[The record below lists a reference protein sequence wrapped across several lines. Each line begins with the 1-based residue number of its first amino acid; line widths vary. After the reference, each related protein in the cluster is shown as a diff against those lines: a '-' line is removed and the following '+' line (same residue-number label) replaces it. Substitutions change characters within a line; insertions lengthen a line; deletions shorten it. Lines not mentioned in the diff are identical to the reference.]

1 MKPGVKMQQ
10 LSSREDWLKA
20 RTSYIGGSDAACI
33 VGENPWK
40 TNVAL
45 WEEKT
50 GRREPEDISDNPAV
64 KYGTMAEEHLRELF
78 KLDYPQMAVE
88 YVENNLWTN
97 DFKPWAHA
105 SLDGWMTDE
114 AGRFGILEIKTTTV
128 QNASQKAKWQEGI
141 PQNYYCQVLHYLMV
155 TGADFAILKAKIR
168 WELPDAEPFAQIKH
182 YRIERAEVEAD
193 LQFLE
198 NSEKE
203 FTEHIKNNT
212 PPALMLP
219 EL

>member
-1 MKPGVKMQQ
+1 MAVRFQQ
-10 LSSREDWLKA
+10 LKSREEWLRI

-40 TNVAL
+40 TNVEL

-50 GRREPEDISDNPAV
+50 GRRKAEDISDKPAV
-64 KYGTMAEEHLRELF
+64 KYGSRAEEHLRELF
-78 KLDYPQMAVE
+78 KLDFPQMAVD
-88 YVENNLWTN
+88 YVDNNIWTN
-97 DFKPWAHA
+97 DEKPWAHA
-105 SLDGWMTDE
+105 SLDGWLTNE
-114 AGRFGILEIKTTTV
+114 AGRFGVLEIKTTTI

-168 WELPDAEPFAQIKH
+168 WELPDAEPFAHIKH
-182 YRIERAEVEAD
+182 YRIERAEVEED
-193 LQFLE
+193 LEFLE

-203 FTEHIKNNT
+203 FSRLIKEDR
-212 PPALMLP
+212 PPALILP
-219 EL
+219 EI